1 MWRCDYCRAMFDDRD
16 TGINHARS
24 RHSRDY
30 TACRQ
35 VTGDGSGRPGGS
47 GRVRWLPSLRGV
59 MLLPHLSV
67 AILFAPLLALL
78 RPGGASS

>member
-1 MWRCDYCRAMFDDRD
+1 MWRCDYCRAMFDDRE

-35 VTGDGSGRPGGS
+35 VTGDAPSRPV
-47 GRVRWLPSLRGV
+47 RTRWLPSLRGV
-59 MLLPHLSV
+59 LLPHLSV

-78 RPGGASS
+78 RHGGASS

>member
-16 TGINHARS
+16 TGINHARA
-24 RHSRDY
+24 RHGRDY

-35 VTGDGSGRPGGS
+35 VTGDGAERPGGPS
-47 GRVRWLPSLRGV
+47 RTRRIPSLRGV

-67 AILFAPLLALL
+67 AILFAPLLAMV
-78 RPGGASS
+78 RPGGPSS

>member
-16 TGINHARS
+16 TGINHARA
-24 RHSRDY
+24 RHGRDY

-35 VTGDGSGRPGGS
+35 VTGDGKGRAGLPT
-47 GRVRWLPSLRGV
+47 RTRWLPSLRGV

-67 AILFAPLLALL
+67 AILFAPLLALH
-78 RPGGASS
+78 RPGDASS

>member
-16 TGINHARS
+16 TGINHARA

-35 VTGDGSGRPGGS
+35 VAGDGPGRPGGPT
-47 GRVRWLPSLRGV
+47 RTRWLPSLRGV
-59 MLLPHLSV
+59 TLLSHLAV
-67 AILFAPLLALL
+67 AILFAPLLAML
-78 RPGGASS
+78 RHGGASS